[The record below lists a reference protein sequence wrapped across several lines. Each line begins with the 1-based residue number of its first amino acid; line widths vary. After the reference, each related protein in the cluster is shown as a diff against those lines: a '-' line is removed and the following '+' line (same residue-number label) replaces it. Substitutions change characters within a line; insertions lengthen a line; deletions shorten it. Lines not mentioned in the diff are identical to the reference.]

1 MMTFDH
7 QHETDV
13 AVFGA
18 GPAGIAAAVAAAREG
33 QRVSLFEVQ
42 DRVGGVMASC
52 PGMMLGAGYPCGRS
66 IGGFFQEL
74 VDRLSRQNPPAAE
87 RRPCS
92 LENFGDEV
100 VYDPET
106 AITVLMEMLQE
117 AGVRVCINHIP
128 QDVAVERDRI
138 EGMKVTHTQGCDHV
152 TAKMFLDCTG
162 NGDIANRA
170 GVPSSVG
177 DGNGQMMG
185 ATLTF
190 FMDNV
195 DWERAFPAGADP
207 YFTACAERGIREGR
221 IHESIPQI
229 YALKGLRPGSVFFN
243 TVTVTGVDGRS
254 SSSVLAGTLTARR
267 RVLDLA
273 RFCKEALPGFEHA
286 WLTQIGPT
294 VGVRETRRLEGMYQL
309 TYEDIARATHFED
322 GIVAC
327 DNPLDEVFRDEYV
340 KFYSHEPALQKGTYY
355 TIPFRALVPRKLHNL
370 LFAGR
375 NMSVELKAFASI
387 RGMPQCMAMGQSIG
401 VGAAA
406 AIRSACGVQDIAPR
420 QVVDR
425 LVSLGVK
432 GIGGLSLLR

>member
-1 MMTFDH
+1 MPFDH

-18 GPAGIAAAVAAAREG
+18 GPAGIAAAVSAAREG

-42 DRVGGVMASC
+42 DRIGGVMASC
-52 PGMMLGAGYPCGRS
+52 PGMMLGAGYPCGRT

-74 VDRLSRQNPPAAE
+74 VDRLTRQDPPAAE

-92 LENFGDEV
+92 LKNFGDEV

-106 AITVLMEMLQE
+106 AITVLMEMMQE
-117 AGVRVCINHIP
+117 VGVRVCINHIP
-128 QDVAVERDRI
+128 QRVKVERDCI
-138 EGMKVTHTQGCDHV
+138 HWVEVAHIQGCDRV
-152 TAKMFLDCTG
+152 NAKIYLDCTG
-162 NGDIANRA
+162 NGDVAHRA
-170 GVPSSVG
+170 GVPSCLG
-177 DGNGQMMG
+177 DGKGQMMG

-190 FMDNV
+190 IMDNV
-195 DWERAFPAGADP
+195 DWDRAFPADADP
-207 YFTACAERGIREGR
+207 YFTACAERGIRDGR
-221 IHESIPQI
+221 IHETIPQI
-229 YALKGLRPGSVFFN
+229 YALKGLRLGSVFFN

-254 SSSVLAGTLTARR
+254 ILSVLAGTMTARR

-273 RFCKEALPGFEHA
+273 RFCKETLPGFEHA
-286 WLTQIGPT
+286 HLTQIGPI
-294 VGVRETRRLEGMYQL
+294 VGVRETRRLEGMYEL

-340 KFYSHEPALQKGTYY
+340 KFYSHEPALPKGAYY
-355 TIPFRALVPRKLHNL
+355 TIPFRALVPRELCNL

-387 RGMPQCMAMGQSIG
+387 RGMPQCMAMGQAVG
-401 VGAAA
+401 MGAAV
-406 AIRSACGVQDIAPR
+406 AIRNACRVQDLPSW
-420 QVVDR
+420 QVVDG
-425 LVSLGVK
+425 LASLGVK
-432 GIGGLSLLR
+432 GIGGQSL